1 MSVLGFEWRD
11 ARFALSYVKMMF
23 RDKFVGS
30 SLGIVW
36 AVASPILMLGIFTF
50 VFGFVFRSK
59 LPGAETSLS
68 YVIWLISG
76 YGPWLA
82 ISEGINASASS
93 VLGNA
98 QLIKNI
104 KMKPELLAISGAA
117 MGSVPLA
124 VAIVY
129 LIALLV
135 VSGSEPHLSWL
146 LIPVIV
152 MVQFL
157 IVAGIGMACAAFAV
171 FWRDIIHI
179 MPNLLMIIMFSTPI
193 FYPMAA
199 MPEIVQSVSG
209 FNPIYILSEW
219 YRQPLLNHTYPPIWT
234 FIYLLVISLGVF
246 VAGLFVFRR
255 LKPYF
260 ESRL

>member
-1 MSVLGFEWRD
+1 MSFLGFEQRD
-11 ARFALSYVKMMF
+11 AKFALTYLKMMF
-23 RDKFVGS
+23 RDRFVGS
-30 SLGIVW
+30 SLGVVW

-59 LPGAETSLS
+59 LPGAETSIS

-82 ISEGINASASS
+82 ISEGVTTSASS
-93 VLGNA
+93 AIGHA

-124 VAIVY
+124 VSIVY
-129 LIALLV
+129 LIGLLMF
-135 VSGSEPHLSWL
+135 SGSEPHLSWIVVPIVV
-146 LIPVIV
+146 LI
-152 MVQFL
+152 QFL
-157 IVAGIGMACAAFAV
+157 LVAGIGLICSALAV
-171 FWRDIIHI
+171 FWRDIVHI
-179 MPNLLMIIMFSTPI
+179 LPNLLIIVMFATPI
-193 FYPMAA
+193 FYPVSA
-199 MPEIVQSVSG
+199 MPGFVASASE
-209 FNPIYILSEW
+209 FNPIFILSEW
-219 YRQPLLNHTYPPIWT
+219 YRQPLLTHSLPPLWS
-234 FIYLLVISLGVF
+234 FAYLSVIAVGVF
-246 VAGLFVFRR
+246 LTGLVVFRR